1 MRYINYIV
9 WMAKMQFQ
17 HSKEWN
23 KLIVVIKLTIYNGL
37 QPVIDCMVIK

>member
-1 MRYINYIV
+1 MTFREIWYINYIV

-23 KLIVVIKLTIYNGL
+23 KLNVVIKLIIYNGL
-37 QPVIDCMVIK
+37 

>member
-1 MRYINYIV
+1 MRYIYYIV

-23 KLIVVIKLTIYNGL
+23 KLNVVIKLIIYSGL
-37 QPVIDCMVIK
+37 